1 MASHI
6 NRRALI
12 SGGIASIAL
21 VSGAGRAWAAQKTSA
36 GGFSANRLKHLT
48 TGLQG
53 YVDRGVVAGAQTLI
67 YRRGTL
73 AHTDVLGWQDE
84 AAKIPLKRDTIYRI
98 ASMSKPIT
106 CVAALMLME
115 EGKFR
120 LEDPI
125 DKWLPELA
133 NRRVLKKPGGPLE
146 DTVASP
152 RPITVED
159 LLTQRHGIASS
170 LGGAEGPMVAAL
182 ATLRDANN
190 MDDWL
195 ARAGKIPLVAA
206 PGEQFIYG
214 SAHDILGHPV
224 ARASGMS
231 FADFLQTRLFG
242 PLGMVDTAF
251 WVPKEKQNRLT
262 VAYGFD
268 PASGKKTLS
277 DAATQARATAPPKVT
292 SGAGGLVSTGDDYV
306 KFGRMLLG
314 NGRLG
319 DVRILSRKTVE
330 LMTTDFLTPEQRK
343 MPFFGDMEFWKGQG
357 YGLGVSVT
365 DNIAQR
371 REPASPGQYGW
382 NGAFGTMWLND
393 PHEDMTAVMMIQ
405 TAFGETSPR
414 IQRDF
419 RTWVYQAMDD

>member
-1 MASHI
+1 M

-12 SGGIASIAL
+12 VGGLAGSAAL
-21 VSGAGRAWAAQKTSA
+21 MLGGRTWAAQKTGA
-36 GGFSANRLKHLT
+36 GGFSPDRLKHLT
-48 TGLQG
+48 RGLQD
-53 YVDRGVVAGAQTLI
+53 YIDRGIIAGVQTLVH
-67 YRRGTL
+67 RRSVL
-73 AHTDVLGWQDE
+73 AHSDVLGWQDE
-84 AAKIPLKRDTIYRI
+84 AAKIPLRRDTIYRI

-115 EGKFR
+115 EGRFR

-133 NRRVLKKPGGPLE
+133 NRRVLKNPAGPLD
-146 DTVASP
+146 DTTPAP
-152 RPITVED
+152 RSITVED
-159 LLTQRHGIASS
+159 LLTQRMGLASG
-170 LGGAEGPMVAAL
+170 LGGAEGPMVGAL
-182 ATLRDANN
+182 ASLRDAAN
-190 MDDWL
+190 MDEWL
-195 ARAGKIPLVAA
+195 ARVGKIPLVAA
-206 PGEQFIYG
+206 PGAQFIYG
-214 SAHDILGHPV
+214 SAHDILGHLV
-224 ARASGMS
+224 ARVSGMS
-231 FADFLQTRLFG
+231 YADFLQSRLFG

-251 WVPKEKQNRLT
+251 WVPKEKLSRLT

-268 PASGKKTLS
+268 APSGKKTVS
-277 DAATQARATAPPKVT
+277 DAATQMRVTAPPKVA
-292 SGAGGLVSTGDDYV
+292 SGAGGLVSTGDDYL

-314 NGRLG
+314 QGRLG

-365 DNIAQR
+365 DKIAQR

-393 PHEDMTAVMMIQ
+393 PTEDMTAIMMIQ

>member
-1 MASHI
+1 M
-6 NRRALI
+6 
-12 SGGIASIAL
+12 
-21 VSGAGRAWAAQKTSA
+21 
-36 GGFSANRLKHLT
+36 
-48 TGLQG
+48 QG
-53 YVDRGVVAGAQTLI
+53 YVDRGVVAGVQTLI
-67 YRRGTL
+67 YRRGAL
-73 AHTDVLGWQDE
+73 AHTDLLGWQDE
-84 AAKIPLKRDTIYRI
+84 AAKTPLRRDTIYRI

-133 NRRVLKKPGGPLE
+133 NRRVIKNPAGPLE
-146 DTVASP
+146 DTTPAP

-159 LLTQRHGIASS
+159 LLTQRLGFASG
-170 LGGAEGPMVAAL
+170 LGGTEGPLLAAL
-182 ATLRDANN
+182 GTLREAAN

-195 ARAGKIPLVAA
+195 ARAGKIPLQYA
-206 PGEQFIYG
+206 PGERFIYG
-214 SAHDILGHPV
+214 AGHDILGHLV

-231 FADFLQTRLFG
+231 FADFLQTRLFS

-251 WVPKEKQNRLT
+251 WVPKEKINRLT

-268 PASGKKTLS
+268 SASGKKTVS
-277 DAATQARATAPPKVT
+277 DAATQARATAPPKIA
-292 SGAGGLVSTGDDYV
+292 SGAGGLVSTGDDYL

-330 LMTTDFLTPEQRK
+330 LMTTDFFTPEQRK
-343 MPFFGDMEFWKGQG
+343 MPFFGDTEFWKGQG

-365 DNIAQR
+365 DKIAQR
-371 REPASPGQYGW
+371 REPASVGQYGW

-393 PHEDMTAVMMIQ
+393 PHEDMTAIMMIQ
-405 TAFGETSPR
+405 TAFAETSPR